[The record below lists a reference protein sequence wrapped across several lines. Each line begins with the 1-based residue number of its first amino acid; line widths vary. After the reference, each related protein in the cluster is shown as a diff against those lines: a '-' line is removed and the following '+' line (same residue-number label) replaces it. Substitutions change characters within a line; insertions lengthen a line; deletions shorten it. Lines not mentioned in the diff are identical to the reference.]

1 MIEELGVPAPTKWA
15 DLWDERLEGEIL
27 MQNSVRDAF
36 TVALKSL
43 GYSLNTQ
50 NPDELQQ
57 AKDELIRQKPLVQ
70 AYVIDQVRDK
80 MIGGEAAVGAIYS
93 GEMLYIQNAVKEQ
106 EADFTLEYVI
116 PEDGTNYWVD
126 SWVIPANAEHKENA
140 EKWIDFLCRPDIAK
154 KNFEYITYA
163 TPNKGAY
170 ELLDEELKQNKAL
183 FPDLSALT
191 NCEIIQY
198 PGEEADALYNEL
210 WKEVKAN

>member
-1 MIEELGVPAPTKWA
+1 
-15 DLWDERLEGEIL
+15 

-116 PEDGTNYWVD
+116 PVSYTHLIAQAAVRLPGFFVEV
-126 SWVIPANAEHKENA
+126 VEIV
-140 EKWIDFLCRPDIAK
+140 WIFS
-154 KNFEYITYA
+154 IT
-163 TPNKGAY
+163 GA
-170 ELLDEELKQNKAL
+170 
-183 FPDLSALT
+183 LS
-191 NCEIIQY
+191 
-198 PGEEADALYNEL
+198 P
-210 WKEVKAN
+210 VS